1 MDLNCILYVV
11 EGRGERGGERE
22 IEGYGR
28 DMWEIWEGYEND
40 MRWIRS
46 GYEGDVLWEGYE
58 IDMRWRYDK
67 DVTGVWEWYDV

>member
-1 MDLNCILYVV
+1 MKFAPRATSWWGGGGGGGQV

-40 MRWIRS
+40 MRW
-46 GYEGDVLWEGYE
+46 EGYE